1 MKKNVIFIA
10 PDGTTAMN
18 LTETPASDDMIV
30 TSEAFKRSGDGRNMD
45 KLTIDAPAIGELSTK
60 EQRDAVNRLVADW
73 LGKRAK
79 LIGKTVD
86 EKARVTT
93 DIREEKDTD
102 DKTKV
107 YKIPFISVEVPYGKL
122 SSDQIVEIGER
133 ILKWLEATGKKADT
147 KKSDDKKGGTNPG
160 GTKKPDP
167 KKGGTKKPDPKKG
180 GTNPGGTKKPDPK
193 KGGTKPAPKK
203 PASPEDLLSA
213 EDLAI
218 LNKFMPED

>member
-1 MKKNVIFIA
+1 MLVSRIW
-10 PDGTTAMN
+10 
-18 LTETPASDDMIV
+18 
-30 TSEAFKRSGDGRNMD
+30 
-45 KLTIDAPAIGELSTK
+45 DAINDPVIGELSTK

-79 LIGKTVD
+79 LIGKTVN

-93 DIREEKDTD
+93 DIREEKDTED
-102 DKTKV
+102 EKKV

-167 KKGGTKKPDPKKG
+167 KKGGT
-180 GTNPGGTKKPDPK
+180 NPGGPKKPDPK

>member
-45 KLTIDAPAIGELSTK
+45 RLSIDAPVIGELSTK

-167 KKGGTKKPDPKKG
+167 KKGGT
-180 GTNPGGTKKPDPK
+180 NPGGTKKPDPK

-203 PASPEDLLSA
+203 PASPEDLLSP

>member
-45 KLTIDAPAIGELSTK
+45 RLSIDAPVIGELSTK
-60 EQRDAVNRLVADW
+60 DQRDAVNRLVADW

-93 DIREEKDTD
+93 DIREEKDTED
-102 DKTKV
+102 EKKV

-147 KKSDDKKGGTNPG
+147 KKSDDKKAD
-160 GTKKPDP
+160 TKKSD
-167 KKGGTKKPDPKKG
+167 DKKG

-203 PASPEDLLSA
+203 PASPEDLLSP

>member
-18 LTETPASDDMIV
+18 LAEMPASDDMVV
-30 TSEAFKRSGDGRNMD
+30 TSEAFKRPGDGRNMD

-167 KKGGTKKPDPKKG
+167 KKGGT
-180 GTNPGGTKKPDPK
+180 NPGGTKKPDPK

-203 PASPEDLLSA
+203 PASPEDLLSP